1 MRLMAM
7 TLPQEFAWLA
17 SVSGAS
23 AIFLWDEDDLAGP
36 NGVATHLHTFL
47 NQVAPDV
54 HETNA
59 AAARYA
65 TATGEAEFGAFA
77 RHWNTLTTNTA
88 TSPEPSTDTG
98 FGSGENG
105 GSADALQIT
114 AGVVGLLGLAAGGIV
129 LSKTGVLTRLALL
142 AQHMAASAAA
152 GPAGA
157 LTAAQAIATT
167 RVANTATTH
176 QLIKYLTEKIAPHLR
191 RASDL
196 LQGRLPALE
205 RPGGYGKP
213 PMGAKGGERM
223 DIGRRRGDRDS
234 DRREGETPL
243 CRTCRNPADHRC
255 TCNRDPVI
263 GDHPSA
269 CDHCGR
275 PAKICFTRPCSKK
288 RPTYGGDSSDCDHCG
303 RPIKICFTRPCSKKR
318 PRYG

>member
-1 MRLMAM
+1 MAM
-7 TLPQEFAWLA
+7 TLPQESAWLA

-23 AIFLWDEDDLAGP
+23 AIFLWDEDALAGP
-36 NGVATHLHTFL
+36 NSVATHLHTFL

-54 HETNA
+54 HETNT

-65 TATGEAEFGAFA
+65 TATGGAEFGAFA

-157 LTAAQAIATT
+157 LTAAQAVATT

-176 QLIKYLTEKIAPHLR
+176 QLLKYLTEKIAPHLR
-191 RASDL
+191 RASDAL

-205 RPGGYGKP
+205 RPGGYRKP

-223 DIGRRRGDRDS
+223 DIGRRPRDA
-234 DRREGETPL
+234 GGPPL
-243 CRTCRNPADHRC
+243 CLTCRNPAHRC
-255 TCNRDPVI
+255 TCNRDPYV
-263 GDHPSA
+263 GNDHPFA
-269 CDHCGR
+269 CSNCGR
-275 PAKICFTRPCSKK
+275 LIKHCVVRPCSKH
-288 RPTYGGDSSDCDHCG
+288 R
-303 RPIKICFTRPCSKKR
+303 
-318 PRYG
+318 